1 MSKKMSLEILFDL
14 LNSTAEAPSPDYFLF
29 LLGTDTQFVR
39 RPLAPELSYE
49 RGETLSYSAQV
60 LSLLLGE
67 ESDPGMSEP
76 HAYSS
81 PSVDVLNGPDPRGC
95 LVGERIAQ
103 GLFLALHAVASG
115 KTRLQ
120 IAAHSRGAAEAILMM
135 HELERIKIALR
146 DMPEKSLLEIL
157 KDTPCALTKT
167 AVSTIFP
174 NIIKEE
180 DTLEKRTLL
189 SEKLSRLEINAFLID
204 PVPGDTMLGIPGIRW
219 HDPRF
224 YIKTPCQHYEL
235 LLCRDERS
243 SCFYPIIPPG
253 MKSTIIPG
261 HHGTPSGNAYT
272 QRLDPLPQA
281 LKHHNTTSIQ
291 DLTILKLFYFIEQ
304 QTDLR
309 TPATALNV
317 EHPELDEK
325 LNAYLNADKDGKQQQ
340 LIEQYN
346 AVCRDDPAYRHF
358 RKTCYLGFPIKEI
371 KGHRWGHH
379 ESEAFESMK
388 VIMPEMQGSIVNIE
402 HARFII
408 SSHFKLPIDSE
419 PREQVECIT
428 KALLAIKNPEASPL
442 KEMIA
447 SSAQGKTLF
456 QDSLSKL
463 VESIGQKYLRNHL
476 TTAEKLNLLN
486 SIAGLFAALP
496 EDAPVARK
504 QERLDGSFYLVELPK
519 PETFLLDCKKELKK
533 SIKTTIETY
542 QISILEKSSTL
553 QLKIQSFL
561 AVNTPDDPEK
571 MNAYL
576 IALQECFNQSVEL
589 MNSYSLLN
597 DLVHPL
603 ILNRPITLPLL
614 NVTLIHHAACML
626 KEKKYSL
633 RQVPEGISAVFYERV
648 KSRAIQLGAISPE
661 QEAANEQH
669 ERTMQ
674 TIIDQLTRRTTQY
687 RDQLLAEAK
696 QYYPTVETN
705 EDGKLPELAETN
717 PESAYNKIKTKF
729 NIVDELHQQLNDASL
744 IPSVRVARFKA
755 RMQEEDQTLKTDHNP
770 AWVCFVKSC
779 LKLIAFVATGII
791 PGVVYLKYTGKSL
804 FFNQNKGEKFVED
817 VHGLNQAD
825 PMAIG

>member
-1 MSKKMSLEILFDL
+1 MSKKMSLKILFDL
-14 LNSTAEAPSPDYFLF
+14 LDSTAEAPSPDYFLF
-29 LLGTDTQFVR
+29 LLGTNTQFVK

-81 PSVDVLNGPDPRGC
+81 PSVDVLNGPDSLGR

-146 DMPEKSLLEIL
+146 DMPEKSLLESL
-157 KDTPCALTKT
+157 KDTPCALTQT

-174 NIIKEE
+174 NIIIE

-204 PVPGDTMLGIPGIRW
+204 PVPGDTMFGIPGVRW

-224 YIKTPCQHYEL
+224 YIETPCQHYEL

-272 QRLDPLPQA
+272 QRLGYLPQA
-281 LKHHNTTSIQ
+281 LRHLNTTSIQ

-358 RKTCYLGFPIKEI
+358 RKTCYLGFPINETE
-371 KGHRWGHH
+371 GHRWGHH

-428 KALLAIKNPEASPL
+428 KALLAIKNPEPSPL

-456 QDSLSKL
+456 QDSLSML

-504 QERLDGSFYLVELPK
+504 EEHLDGSFYLVELPK
-519 PETFLLDCKKELKK
+519 LDPFLLDCKKELKK
-533 SIKTTIETY
+533 GIKTTIETY

-561 AVNTPDDPEK
+561 AVNNPDDPEK

-576 IALQECFNQSVEL
+576 LALQECFNQSVEL

-603 ILNRPITLPLL
+603 ILNRPIKLPLL
-614 NVTLIHHAACML
+614 NLTLIHHAACML
-626 KEKKYSL
+626 KEKNYSL
-633 RQVPEGISAVFYERV
+633 RQLPEGISAVFYERV
-648 KSRAIQLGAISPE
+648 KARAIQLGALSPE
-661 QEAANEQH
+661 QEAANEQR
-669 ERTMQ
+669 EQAMQ
-674 TIIDQLTRRTTQY
+674 TTIDQLTRRTTQY
-687 RDQLLAEAK
+687 RDKLLAEAK
-696 QYYPTVETN
+696 QYYPNIKTD
-705 EDGKLPELAETN
+705 EDGELPELAETD

-729 NIVDELHQQLNDASL
+729 NIVHALHQQLNDASV
-744 IPSVRVARFKA
+744 IPSLRVTRFKDSIQQA
-755 RMQEEDQTLKTDHNP
+755 DQTLKTDHNS

-779 LKLIAFVATGII
+779 LTLIAIIATGII

-804 FFNQNKGEKFVED
+804 FFNQNKGEKYVAD
-817 VHGLNQAD
+817 INVLNQAD
-825 PMAIG
+825 TSP